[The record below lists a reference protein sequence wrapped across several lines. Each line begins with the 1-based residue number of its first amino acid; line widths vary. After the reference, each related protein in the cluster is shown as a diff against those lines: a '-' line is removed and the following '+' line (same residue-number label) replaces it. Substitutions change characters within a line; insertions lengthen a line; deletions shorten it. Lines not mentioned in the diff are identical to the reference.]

1 MDRVLADSALLGTV
15 RQANLKGNDLKHCL
29 DVACKTRHCAGGGGA
44 RKGEQHIKLNP
55 WGEVT
60 NEMQYSS
67 CKLAREIAISVLQG
81 KNTHLR
87 FRLVNS
93 TRHE

>member
-15 RQANLKGNDLKHCL
+15 RQANPKSNDLKHCL

-55 WGEVT
+55 WGDVT

-67 CKLAREIAISVLQG
+67 CKLAR
-81 KNTHLR
+81 
-87 FRLVNS
+87 
-93 TRHE
+93 